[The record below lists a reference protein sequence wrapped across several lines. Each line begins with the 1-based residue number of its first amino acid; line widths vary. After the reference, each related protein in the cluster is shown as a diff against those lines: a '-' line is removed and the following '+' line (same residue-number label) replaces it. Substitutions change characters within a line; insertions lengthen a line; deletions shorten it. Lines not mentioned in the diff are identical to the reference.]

1 MTPSTALQPG
11 IADLAPDYR
20 AGQRGAA
27 ARRALEAARTRP
39 AEQRESAMR
48 AAAREFEA
56 VFLSQMLAPMFA
68 GIKTDGPFGGGHAEE
83 IFRSML
89 IEETGKTI
97 SRAGG
102 IGIADA
108 VYRQLLIYQEA

>member
-1 MTPSTALQPG
+1 MTPALDLGSG
-11 IADLAPDYR
+11 IADLAPDLR
-20 AGQRGAA
+20 AGQRGVA
-27 ARRALEAARTRP
+27 ARRALEAARTQP
-39 AEQRESAMR
+39 DGQREQAMR
-48 AAAREFEA
+48 AAAEDFEA

-89 IEETGKTI
+89 VEETGKTI
-97 SRAGG
+97 ARAGG

>member
-1 MTPSTALQPG
+1 MNPVISSPASL
-11 IADLAPDYR
+11 ADLAPDMR
-20 AGQRGAA
+20 AGQRSTA
-27 ARRALEAARTRP
+27 ARRALDAAQAQP
-39 AEQRESAMR
+39 AAQRESAMR
-48 AAAREFEA
+48 KASEEFEA

-89 IEETGKTI
+89 VEETGKTI
-97 SRAGG
+97 ARAGG
-102 IGIADA
+102 IGLADA